1 MLEIG
6 MLVVSCTGRDA
17 EAVFAVIGKTDTHL
31 VLADG
36 RKRRI
41 EKPKHKKE
49 KHVKVLGKSLAKDS
63 RALLESGKLTNKMLY
78 RSIKE
83 SLNET
88 V

>member
-6 MLVVSCTGRDA
+6 MLVMSCQGRDT
-17 EAVFAVIGKTDTHL
+17 ESVFAVIGSTDTHL

-41 EKPKHKKE
+41 EKPKQKKE
-49 KHVKVLGKSLAKDS
+49 KHVKMLGKSIADDA

>member
-1 MLEIG
+1 MLETG
-6 MLVVSCTGRDA
+6 MLVVSCCGRDA
-17 EAVFAVIGKTDTHL
+17 ETVFAVIGSTDGYL

-49 KHVKVLGKSLAKDS
+49 KHVKQLGISLQEGPK
-63 RALLESGKLTNKMLY
+63 ALLESGKLTNKMLY